1 MAKLI
6 VNPTSSSR
14 REIHLS
20 RTLVSIGR
28 DPSNDLVLPDAMVSR
43 RHAVIEYRG
52 SQYYLRDCN
61 SSNGSLVNGDRV
73 SERNL
78 RDGDL
83 VAIGT
88 ARLLFR
94 DDLHEEEAGAKVVQ
108 HPSSPRLVC
117 PACQAEYRKGDL
129 FCRQCG
135 GALAPSSPPKVICTA
150 CGTAVILPARFCNAC
165 GTALPRTVPSEEPPR
180 DTPPARG
187 DDEPGPAPPP
197 SETTPEPSLEA
208 EPENPSGRPSAE
220 KALALDPARPLSS
233 PRGDMPRSATAPAL
247 APAIIPLP
255 PPMRLSRPALVER
268 MHEEDPGERSSPP
281 APLAS
286 FSRRLGG
293 GALDLLAVG
302 VGLTVLVAPVILYW
316 RSRNLG
322 PTPADVP
329 FVPIVLS
336 LALAP
341 VALALGAFYFVYY
354 WGVRAATPGKRLVG
368 IEIEGED
375 GASPIGISRAATR
388 LVGYVLSGVLLGMG
402 FFIVAFGVTALHD
415 RIAGTRVVRRGRA

>member
-14 REIHLS
+14 REIQLS

-108 HPSSPRLVC
+108 HPSAPRLVC
-117 PACQAEYRKGDL
+117 PSCQAEYRKGDL

-135 GALAPSSPPKVICTA
+135 GALAPSAPPKSICTA
-150 CGTAVILPARFCNAC
+150 CGTAVLLPARFCNAC
-165 GTALPRTVPSEEPPR
+165 GTALPRTGPTEEPPR
-180 DTPPARG
+180 DAPSAPLDGEPAA
-187 DDEPGPAPPP
+187 APP
-197 SETTPEPSLEA
+197 SGTTPEPSLEA
-208 EPENPSGRPSAE
+208 EPERPPGRPSAE
-220 KALALDPARPLSS
+220 KALALDPAPPAAS
-233 PRGDMPRSATAPAL
+233 PRSDMPRSAAAPAL
-247 APAIIPLP
+247 APAIVPREAPVRLP
-255 PPMRLSRPALVER
+255 RPALVER
-268 MHEEDPGERSSPP
+268 VPEEATRERPLPP
-281 APLAS
+281 APLAG
-286 FSRRLGG
+286 FWRRLAG
-293 GALDLLAVG
+293 GALDLLAVSLGLG
-302 VGLTVLVAPVILYW
+302 VLIVPVILYW
-316 RSRNLG
+316 RSRDLG

-329 FVPIVLS
+329 FLPIVLS

-375 GASPIGISRAATR
+375 GARPIGISRAAIR

-402 FFIVAFGVTALHD
+402 FFIVAFGGTALHD